1 MQLLFEGGVYSKEI
15 WLHIHRDTYS
25 QSRVLTWHGTV
36 PPSVSPLDSGT
47 KYGMPWGLARTADC
61 MCLQCSQTYS
71 SLPMD
76 KITEGSITNSKSPE
90 NPGERTDTLAIPILL
105 TMPVLAHT
113 LWAGVKTLKVST

>member
-15 WLHIHRDTYS
+15 WLHTHRDIYS

-47 KYGMPWGLARTADC
+47 EYGIPWGLARTADC
-61 MCLQCSQTYS
+61 VCSAARLTAACQWIR
-71 SLPMD
+71 SL
-76 KITEGSITNSKSPE
+76 KGVITNSKSPE
-90 NPGERTDTLAIPILL
+90 NLGERTDTLSLLILL

-113 LWAGVKTLKVST
+113 LWAGVKTLKVSK